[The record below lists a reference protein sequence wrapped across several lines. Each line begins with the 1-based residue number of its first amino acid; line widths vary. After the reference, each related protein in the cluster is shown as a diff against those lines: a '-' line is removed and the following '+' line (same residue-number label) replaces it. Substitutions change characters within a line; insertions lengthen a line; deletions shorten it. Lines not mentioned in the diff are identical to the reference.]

1 MEISLLMRFAKKNLS
16 IILVI
21 VLTLLLVA
29 TVIWVFDKR
38 IESIE
43 KENSFQSVTNKN

>member
-1 MEISLLMRFAKKNLS
+1 MLKKNLS

-21 VLTLLLVA
+21 VLTLLLIA
-29 TVIWVFDKR
+29 TVMWVFDKK

-43 KENSFQSVTNKN
+43 KKKSLQTMLIKTSHH